1 MALFDKLKSAFG
13 FGDDPDVDNDPIIGD
28 DPDIESPRSSGD
40 YRNNRA
46 RYDDGV
52 RYDGVQRY
60 DTPAD
65 GPRHD
70 PATASDDFKLDE
82 MPGPDAIFDK
92 VVAIFNGALPDFL
105 SRTVDPD
112 AERRELYNALDEGMK
127 QYIEKT
133 RATAERNCQRRF
145 DAEKT
150 KLQANIREME
160 NRYRQYDDVRNEM
173 TQKLLSA
180 ERQKRAVAE
189 RLHDLET
196 KIQTQEAE
204 LEQFQLENR
213 SLVNKLKVQGVHEK
227 ENQELNEEL
236 NTMRAELMRLRASAA
251 AGTDGEGPDPEQLRK
266 DMEKEI
272 RASLEK
278 EVRASLE
285 NEVRSSLENDIRAA
299 LKQELQADV
308 RKELAESMRPQI
320 EEDIRKEIE
329 KNLTESIREHADANM
344 QKEIERLNGE
354 VKHAEERISQYRNTI
369 QRNIEMQAKSE
380 TRLRAENDEMRLL
393 CKSRTEELEG
403 LRRDLAQAQ
412 KDLSVAQEKVAQ
424 TRAQMQEQAA
434 EMERRIAAATAEKQS
449 QPTAGS
455 GFQKLSETKPNRS
468 ETHFESRR
476 RTNKPA
482 AQQTGRNGA
491 TTTRTQQRHT
501 LTPIED
507 ILSDT
512 DWVVSPSSLRSG
524 QQSDKPEK
532 NSNRGNDSQLSLF

>member
-28 DPDIESPRSSGD
+28 DPDIDSPRSTGD
-40 YRNNRA
+40 YKNNRA
-46 RYDDGV
+46 RYDGSP
-52 RYDGVQRY
+52 RYDSSRHY
-60 DTPAD
+60 EAPTD
-65 GPRHD
+65 GPRHEPD
-70 PATASDDFKLDE
+70 TVHDDVKLDE

-92 VVAIFNGALPDFL
+92 VVTIFNSALPDFL
-105 SRTVDPD
+105 SRSVDPA
-112 AERRELYNALDEGMK
+112 AERRELYDALDQGMK

-160 NRYRQYDDVRNEM
+160 NRYRQYDEVRNEM

-227 ENQELNEEL
+227 ENQELSEEL
-236 NTMRAELMRLRASAA
+236 NTMRAELMRLRACAA
-251 AGTDGEGPDPEQLRK
+251 AGTDGEGPDPEQLHK
-266 DMEKEI
+266 DLEKEI
-272 RASLEK
+272 RTSLEK

-285 NEVRSSLENDIRAA
+285 NEVRSSLENDMRAA

-329 KNLTESIREHADANM
+329 KNLTETIRENADANM

-354 VKHAEERISQYRNTI
+354 IKHAEERISQYRNTI

-393 CKSRTEELEG
+393 CKTRTEELET
-403 LRRDLAQAQ
+403 LRRDLAQTQ

-424 TRAQMQEQAA
+424 TRAQMQEQSA
-434 EMERRIAAATAEKQS
+434 EM
-449 QPTAGS
+449 QPQAPARS
-455 GFQKLSETKPNRS
+455 GFQKQSETKPNRS

-476 RTNKPA
+476 RTNKSV

-532 NSNRGNDSQLSLF
+532 NSKRGNDSQLSLF